1 MKFREFIEQQKFCKN
16 INCWLDMTFGK
27 KQQSIDDMNVFFSFA
42 TQNYYEKL
50 RESDISRMA
59 LKSAFEF
66 YQLPQQ
72 LFYTNHKAFGT
83 KNQIDKSDKGEGR
96 NSNQEV
102 PLEQVNKEEI
112 KIIKDLLV
120 MKAIFKKDNNFKNMT
135 ILTGILKNIEE
146 NFYLIWK
153 INKLMPLLT
162 IEKNKMD
169 RSGLNL
175 KDRVVLEV
183 NIVNNLF

>member
-1 MKFREFIEQQKFCKN
+1 
-16 INCWLDMTFGK
+16 
-27 KQQSIDDMNVFFSFA
+27 
-42 TQNYYEKL
+42 
-50 RESDISRMA
+50 MA

-66 YQLPQQ
+66 YQLPNQ
-72 LFYTNHKAFGT
+72 LFFNNHKAFGT
-83 KNQIDKSDKGEGR
+83 KSQNDRNDKNESKS
-96 NSNQEV
+96 SNQEQ

-120 MKAIFKKDNNFKNMT
+120 MKAILKKDNLFKNMT

-153 INKLMPLLT
+153 VNKLMPLLT
-162 IEKNKMD
+162 IEKNKME

-183 NIVNNLF
+183 SKMN